1 MEHINKVTLQG
12 CVGTTRIN
20 TIGVD
25 KVLNFTLRTDQHML
39 DDKGTPR
46 METAWHNVVVCDSIA
61 GCDVEGICKGDVV
74 KVEGR
79 LRSNRYTSME
89 GETKTFTEVVAHKFE
104 VIDSI

>member
-25 KVLNFTLRTDQHML
+25 KVLNFTLRTDHIL
-39 DDKGTPR
+39 NDKGTPR
-46 METAWHNVVVCDSIA
+46 METTWHNVVVWDSIA
-61 GCDVEGICKGDVV
+61 ECDVEGVCKGDVV

-79 LRSNRYTSME
+79 LRSNHYTSMK
-89 GETKTFTEVVAHKFE
+89 GEPKPFTEVVAHKFE